1 MKWAEDN
8 MMKKSLA
15 FEEMIDYIYEEINKK
30 GLISIDKIY
39 GGSGSLSM
47 PRKQEVMA
55 AYNRYRKL
63 IL

>member
-1 MKWAEDN
+1 MFKI
-8 MMKKSLA
+8 LTTTIPTTPPIT
-15 FEEMIDYIYEEINKK
+15 FVI
-30 GLISIDKIY
+30 ISVVSETPIDKIY
-39 GGSGSLSM
+39 CGSGSLSM

>member
-1 MKWAEDN
+1 

-39 GGSGSLSM
+39 CGSGSLSM